1 VVAVVE
7 VVEDVVGIAS
17 LVVEVVDTVIKDAS
31 TVTYITSAHISIIA
45 GAHIF
50 KNTFI
55 LVTKCLMKLFVKT
68 NAKFST

>member
-1 VVAVVE
+1 
-7 VVEDVVGIAS
+7 
-17 LVVEVVDTVIKDAS
+17 LVVEVVDTVIKDVK
-31 TVTYITSAHISIIA
+31 TVIYIT

-55 LVTKCLMKLFVKT
+55 LVTKCLMKLFVEK

>member
-1 VVAVVE
+1 VVGVVE

-17 LVVEVVDTVIKDAS
+17 LVVEVVDTVIKD
-31 TVTYITSAHISIIA
+31 VRVVIYIIA

-55 LVTKCLMKLFVKT
+55 LVTKCLIELLIKT